1 MLRRARCRRMDIGLH
16 PQVRRLHPTSCRDDL
31 PSQRPKHGLST
42 PERPT
47 PTPRNAETFATAQT
61 IPPDAPVTRAVFPRK
76 SNIPS
81 TSILLSTDR
90 ASQRKHRRNAPTCAM
105 PAYGYRPPSAGPP
118 PPPDLLQRRSP
129 KPETQAWPLDPGKT
143 HPHAT
148 QRQNLRHSP
157 ANPSGRARNQSRLS
171 SQIKHPL
178 DLHPPLDRPCFAKKT
193 PSKCSDVRD
202 AGVWISASIRRS
214 AASARPPAET
224 ISQARDPSMASRP
237 RKDPPPRHAT
247 PKPSPQ
253 PRQSLRMRP

>member
-16 PQVRRLHPTSCRDDL
+16 PQVRRLRPTSCRDDL
-31 PSQRPKHGLST
+31 PSH
-42 PERPT
+42 
-47 PTPRNAETFATAQT
+47 
-61 IPPDAPVTRAVFPRK
+61 
-76 SNIPS
+76 
-81 TSILLSTDR
+81 
-90 ASQRKHRRNAPTCAM
+90 
-105 PAYGYRPPSAGPP
+105 
-118 PPPDLLQRRSP
+118 
-129 KPETQAWPLDPGKT
+129 ETQASTPGKT

-171 SQIKHPL
+171 SQIKHLL
-178 DLHPPLDRPCFAKKT
+178 DLHPPLDRPCFAKET

-202 AGVWISASIRRS
+202 AGVWISASIRRA

-224 ISQARDPSMASRP
+224 ISQARDPSMAFRP

-247 PKPSPQ
+247 PKTSPQ